1 MRGNSTLSIARW
13 ATSYHVTSRELVS
26 RATREGAERPSKKRA
41 KKNARPE
48 PKSEAGASLLS
59 ANYFIKSSK
68 IMSNAQRNKTNP
80 HANIKRPIKELKS
93 NIINPK

>member
-1 MRGNSTLSIARW
+1 
-13 ATSYHVTSRELVS
+13 VS

-59 ANYFIKSSK
+59 AN
-68 IMSNAQRNKTNP
+68 
-80 HANIKRPIKELKS
+80 
-93 NIINPK
+93 